1 MSLSHTSGSQVFTP
15 EHCPSHHSPSL
26 TRHSN
31 ISGALQVSQV
41 GLQHVL
47 QLGLPFS
54 HRRYRPVYK
63 LMTLLLGHQLLIK
76 CRLSVSFFGVL
87 IQLRSNQP
95 TSWSFRHYTPTP
107 IFHVY
112 IIEPV
117 TAFPITRTFSQVTTG
132 ETLSAGT
139 TCASPVS
146 HDCVPLL
153 GRVGDELISTPHF
166 TVCFF
171 GPLSVPCTLFWV
183 L

>member
-1 MSLSHTSGSQVFTP
+1 MGS
-15 EHCPSHHSPSL
+15 PSSL
-26 TRHSN
+26 TRANTPPAGLCGDLTIGTGLEVSRVNTFRGTHPDVPVPYFRVPGFHTRTLPFTSQPFLDWHSN

-107 IFHVY
+107 IFHMF
-112 IIEPV
+112 
-117 TAFPITRTFSQVTTG
+117 TSLNLSQHFP
-132 ETLSAGT
+132 
-139 TCASPVS
+139 SPGHFPRS
-146 HDCVPLL
+146 PL
-153 GRVGDELISTPHF
+153 VKP
-166 TVCFF
+166 
-171 GPLSVPCTLFWV
+171 
-183 L
+183 